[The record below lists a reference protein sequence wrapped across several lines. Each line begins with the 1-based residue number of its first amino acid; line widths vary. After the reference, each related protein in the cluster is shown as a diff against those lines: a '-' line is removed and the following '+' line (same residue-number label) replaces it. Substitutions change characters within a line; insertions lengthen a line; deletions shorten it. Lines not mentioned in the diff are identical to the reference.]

1 MREQIIKQTAIKYSD
16 SNTSSLNEKKNTILK
31 SIKNLDNSV
40 MMGETY
46 QNAGIE
52 LSGDLKNTLLKQNDM
67 KSELDRELKEIN
79 KEINDS
85 RNITRKLVSTTEQKR
100 TDIQE
105 KYPLDLIGF

>member
-1 MREQIIKQTAIKYSD
+1 
-16 SNTSSLNEKKNTILK
+16 
-31 SIKNLDNSV
+31 
-40 MMGETY
+40 
-46 QNAGIE
+46 
-52 LSGDLKNTLLKQNDM
+52 M